1 MRRSIGCL
9 LIIVLFGAG
18 IGTDSAA
25 AQEASA
31 KKAFFLSLLIP
42 GAGQYYVGEKG
53 WAKAFLLSEGLL
65 WLGYAGF
72 REYGSWR
79 ENDYRVFASVHA
91 GVNPEGK
98 DAEFF
103 DDVGFYDSV
112 FERNRVT
119 QWEEGSE
126 ALLYAERPQPSWA
139 WDSETS
145 RLTFR
150 SLRSSSLTARERSLY
165 VVGGIVL
172 NHVMSAIQAARSA
185 SSGDEELR
193 LGPCRPD
200 VRPGHLGLVW
210 IRRF

>member
-9 LIIVLFGAG
+9 LIIVLLGAG
-18 IGTDSAA
+18 IGAGSAF
-25 AQEASA
+25 AQETSG
-31 KKAFFLSLLIP
+31 KTAFFLSLLIP

-53 WAKAFLLSEGLL
+53 WAKRFLLSEGLL
-65 WLGYAGF
+65 WLGYASF

-79 ENDYRVFASVHA
+79 KNDYRVFASVHA
-91 GVNPEGK
+91 GVDPEGK

-126 ALLYAERPQPSWA
+126 ALLLAGGSQPSWA
-139 WDSETS
+139 WDSEAS

-165 VVGGIVL
+165 VVGGIIL

-185 SSGDEELR
+185 SSDGEELHLSQR
-193 LGPCRPD
+193 RPD
-200 VRPGHLGLVW
+200 VRPGRLGLVW
-210 IRRF
+210 VREF

>member
-1 MRRSIGCL
+1 MGCL
-9 LIIVLFGAG
+9 LIIVQLGAG
-18 IGTDSAA
+18 IGAGSAS
-25 AQEASA
+25 AQEISG

-53 WAKAFLLSEGLL
+53 WAKTFLLSEGLL

-91 GVNPEGK
+91 GVDPEGK

-103 DDVGFYDSV
+103 NDVGFYDSV

-119 QWEEGSE
+119 LWEEGPE
-126 ALLYAERPQPSWA
+126 ALLVPEGSQPSWA
-139 WDSETS
+139 WDGEAS

-165 VVGGIVL
+165 VVGGIIM

-185 SSGDEELR
+185 SSDGEELQF
-193 LGPCRPD
+193 GQCRPD
-200 VRPGHLGLVW
+200 VRPGRLGLVW
-210 IRRF
+210 VREF

>member
-1 MRRSIGCL
+1 MRRIIVSF
-9 LIIVLFGAG
+9 LIIVLLTAG
-18 IGTDSAA
+18 IGAGFVDARET
-25 AQEASA
+25 SA

-53 WAKAFLLSEGLL
+53 WAKTFLLSEGLL

-91 GVNPEGK
+91 GVDPEGK
-98 DAEFF
+98 DSEFF

-119 QWEEGSE
+119 RWEEGPE
-126 ALLYAERPQPSWA
+126 ALLYAEGSQPSWT
-139 WDSETS
+139 WDSEAS

-150 SLRSSSLTARERSLY
+150 SLRSSTLTARERSLY
-165 VVGGIVL
+165 VVGGIIL

-185 SSGDEELR
+185 SSGGEELQ
-193 LGPCRPD
+193 LGQCRPD
-200 VRPGHLGLVW
+200 ARPGRLGLVW
-210 IRRF
+210 VRRF

>member
-1 MRRSIGCL
+1 MRRIIACLSIVVL
-9 LIIVLFGAG
+9 LTAG
-18 IGTDSAA
+18 IGASSPSAR
-25 AQEASA
+25 EASR

-53 WAKAFLLSEGLL
+53 WAKTFLLSEGLL

-112 FERNRVT
+112 FERNRVA
-119 QWEEGSE
+119 QWEEGPK
-126 ALLYAERPQPSWA
+126 ALLYAEGSQPSWA
-139 WDSETS
+139 WDSEAS

-150 SLRSSSLTARERSLY
+150 ALRSSSLTARERSLY
-165 VVGGIVL
+165 VVGGIIL

-185 SSGDEELR
+185 SSGGEEMQ
-193 LGPCRPD
+193 LGQCRPD
-200 VRPGHLGLVW
+200 VRPGRLGVVW

>member
-1 MRRSIGCL
+1 MRRIIGCL
-9 LIIVLFGAG
+9 LTVGLLTSG
-18 IGTDSAA
+18 IGTDSADA
-25 AQEASA
+25 RETSA

-79 ENDYRVFASVHA
+79 ENDYRVFASVRA
-91 GVNPEGK
+91 GVDPEGK

-119 QWEEGSE
+119 CWQEGPEASLFAEGS
-126 ALLYAERPQPSWA
+126 QPSWA
-139 WDSETS
+139 WDSEAS

-165 VVGGIVL
+165 MVGGLIL

-185 SSGDEELR
+185 SSGGEELR
-193 LGPCRPD
+193 FGQCRPD
-200 VRPGHLGLVW
+200 VRPGRLGLVW
-210 IRRF
+210 VRRF